1 MFTKEYTYYIYILSS
16 DTETLYIWVTNDLKR
31 RVYEHKN
38 KLLKWFTEKYI
49 IDRLVYY
56 ESYNDVNLALA
67 REKQLKKWKRERKI
81 NLIND
86 FNILWEDL
94 YKKLAD

>member
-1 MFTKEYTYYIYILSS
+1 MKEHTYYVYILSS
-16 DTETLYIWVTNDLKR
+16 NTETLYIWVTNDLKR

-38 KLLKWFTEKYI
+38 KLLKWFTEKYV
-49 IDRLVYY
+49 IDKLVYY
-56 ESYNDVNLALA
+56 ESCNDINLALA

-94 YKKLAD
+94 YEKLAD